1 MGNRYS
7 QISIEERCEVA
18 RLQAAGT
25 SIRQIAASLDRAP
38 STIARELKRP
48 DDIGTH
54 LPRGTNRAMLSN
66 KLGPIVGLDHASTVI
81 AACATACCLG
91 LPKVGRQSRSPA
103 GWPMSKGHR

>member
-1 MGNRYS
+1 MGNRYT
-7 QISIEERCEVA
+7 QITIEERCEIA
-18 RLQAAGT
+18 RLQTAGD

-54 LPRGTNRAMLSN
+54 LPRGINRAMLSN
-66 KLGPIVGLDHASTVI
+66 KLDPIVGLDHASI
-81 AACATACCLG
+81 AIEACATVYWPDS
-91 LPKVGRQSRSPA
+91 PKVGRQSRSPA

>member
-1 MGNRYS
+1 MGNRYT
-7 QISIEERCEVA
+7 QITIEERCEIA
-18 RLQAAGT
+18 RLQTAGD
-25 SIRQIAASLDRAP
+25 SIRQIAAGLDRAP

-54 LPRGTNRAMLSN
+54 LPRGINRAMLSN

-91 LPKVGRQSRSPA
+91 LLKVGRPSRSPA
-103 GWPMSKGHR
+103 GSDASEGHR